1 MISLSPPTI
10 CNSAPPHG
18 RLTHAASLDPLG
30 HGAGHLLALPESR
43 DDLIRYYTFND
54 SDLSLIRQRR
64 GDANRLGFAVQLCL
78 LRYPGYALGT
88 DSELPEPVILWV
100 AKQVRAEPASWAKY
114 GERDVTRREHARELR
129 TYLQLAPFGLSDFRA
144 PVRELTELAQQTDKG
159 LLLAGQALE
168 SLRQKR
174 RILPALS
181 VIDRAC
187 SEAIA
192 RANRRVYRAWSNH
205 SRTRI
210 GPSWTS
216 C

>member
-1 MISLSPPTI
+1 MPRRLILSATE
-10 CNSAPPHG
+10 
-18 RLTHAASLDPLG
+18 RDT
-30 HGAGHLLALPESR
+30 LLALPESQ

-100 AKQVRAEPASWAKY
+100 AKQVQAEPASWAKY
-114 GERDVTRREHARELR
+114 GERDVTRREHAQELR

-144 PVRELTELAQQTDKG
+144 LVRELTELAQQTDKG

-174 RILPALS
+174 RIL
-181 VIDRAC
+181 
-187 SEAIA
+187 
-192 RANRRVYRAWSNH
+192 
-205 SRTRI
+205 
-210 GPSWTS
+210 
-216 C
+216 